1 MLEDER
7 MNTNELITKAD
18 LEGFRENLITEI
30 RCIFEG
36 KGRPLKKWLKSS
48 EVIKLLRISPGKLQ
62 TMRKSGII
70 SYTRI
75 GGSLYYEPDD
85 IQKMFDKN
93 KVGS

>member
-1 MLEDER
+1 
-7 MNTNELITKAD
+7 MNTNELITKSD
-18 LEGFRENLITEI
+18 LEGFRDKLIADI
-30 RCIFEG
+30 RQIFEG
-36 KGRPLKKWLKSS
+36 KGRPLNKWLKSS

-75 GGSLYYEPDD
+75 GGSIYYEADD
-85 IQKMFDKN
+85 IQKMFDNN